1 MGLRDLKVDMRAI
14 IEARQRS
21 NEDSTVPYLDLKT
34 GEVVVSIDEEIS
46 GEPDEV
52 QALLESD
59 PERLVFIQ
67 REEGSEGWQRMSDFA
82 AQVDEEDLRGAL
94 QAALEGRGAFGR
106 FRAAISR
113 YPDLREQ
120 WEAAEWN
127 GHSREAELWLES
139 LGVRAIFDRPAM
151 VRHQSEP
158 GSAKREGEKL
168 GFLDVLLLGAPD
180 GKTELLDGK
189 VIRQIIAHDSS
200 QARAIFKTIAR
211 EMTEIHGIGWR
222 KRFIE
227 GKSVYEVERYRLT
240 VDQCRVELEVAV
252 TPALWR
258 AFAGGAS

>member
-1 MGLRDLKVDMRAI
+1 MGLRDLRVDMRALI
-14 IEARQRS
+14 DARQRS
-21 NEDSTVPYLDLKT
+21 DDDPAAPYLDLKT
-34 GEVVVSIDEEIS
+34 GEVLQSIDEEIT

-52 QALLESD
+52 EALLESD

-82 AQVDEEDLRGAL
+82 AEVDEEDLREAL

-106 FRAAISR
+106 FRATISR

-120 WEAAEWN
+120 LEAAEWN
-127 GHSREAELWLES
+127 GHARETELWLET
-139 LGVRAIFDRPAM
+139 LGVRPVYDRPAKPL
-151 VRHQSEP
+151 RQLEQ
-158 GSAKREGEKL
+158 GSARREGEKV
-168 GFLDVLLLGAPD
+168 GFLDLLLLGAPD

-189 VIRQIIAHDSS
+189 VIRQIIARDSPE
-200 QARAIFKTIAR
+200 ARAIFKTVAR

-240 VDQCRVELEVAV
+240 VDQGRVELEVAV

-258 AFAGGAS
+258 AFAGAS

>member
-1 MGLRDLKVDMRAI
+1 MGLRDLRVDMRAI
-14 IEARQRS
+14 IDARQRS
-21 NEDSTVPYLDLKT
+21 NDDPVAPYLDMKT
-34 GEVVVSIDEEIS
+34 GEVVQSIDEESS

-52 QALLESD
+52 EALLESD
-59 PERLVFIQ
+59 PERLAFIQ

-82 AQVDEEDLRGAL
+82 AQVDEEDLREAL

-106 FRAAISR
+106 FRATIGR
-113 YPDLREQ
+113 FPDLREQ
-120 WEAAEWN
+120 WETAEWN
-127 GHSREAELWLES
+127 GNAREAELWLES
-139 LGVRAIFDRPAM
+139 LGVRAIYDPPATVRPE
-151 VRHQSEP
+151 SEQ
-158 GSAKREGEKL
+158 GSPKREGEKL

-189 VIRQIIAHDSS
+189 VIRRIIARDSS

-222 KRFIE
+222 KRLIE
-227 GKSVYEVERYRLT
+227 GKSMYEVDRYKLF
-240 VDQCRVELEVAV
+240 VDQARVELEVAV